1 MRLHDLGENERM
13 AQTKKFMNTLIELI
27 FGLVLLPVAA
37 SLIATTLAN
46 EDLANDTNYAII
58 AIIIGVVMIFL
69 ALGLV
74 YSVIKKLF

>member
-1 MRLHDLGENERM
+1 MD
-13 AQTKKFMNTLIELI
+13 TLIELI

-46 EDLANDTNYAII
+46 PDLENDSNYTVIE
-58 AIIIGVVMIFL
+58 IIIGIILIFV

-74 YSVIKKLF
+74 YHVIKQLF

>member
-1 MRLHDLGENERM
+1 M
-13 AQTKKFMNTLIELI
+13 AKYTKKFMDTMIELI

-46 EDLANDTNYAII
+46 PDLQNDTNYAVI
-58 AIIIGVVMIFL
+58 AIIIGIILIFV

-74 YSVIKKLF
+74 YHVIKSLF

>member
-1 MRLHDLGENERM
+1 M
-13 AQTKKFMNTLIELI
+13 AGKYTKKFMDTMIELI

-46 EDLANDTNYAII
+46 DDLKNDTNYAII
-58 AIIIGVVMIFL
+58 QIIVGIILIFV

-74 YSVIKKLF
+74 YHVIKELF

>member
-1 MRLHDLGENERM
+1 
-13 AQTKKFMNTLIELI
+13 MNSLIELI

-46 EDLANDTNYAII
+46 EDLANDSNYAII

-74 YSVIKKLF
+74 YAVIKNMF

>member
-1 MRLHDLGENERM
+1 M
-13 AQTKKFMNTLIELI
+13 AKYTKTFMDTLIELI

-46 EDLANDTNYAII
+46 EDLQNDSNYAVIE
-58 AIIIGVVMIFL
+58 IIIGIILIFV

-74 YSVIKKLF
+74 YHVIKQLF

>member
-1 MRLHDLGENERM
+1 M
-13 AQTKKFMNTLIELI
+13 ASEYSKKFMDTLIELI

-46 EDLANDTNYAII
+46 ESLMNDTNYAII
-58 AIIIGVVMIFL
+58 SIIIGILLIFV

-74 YSVIKKLF
+74 YHVVKQLF

>member
-1 MRLHDLGENERM
+1 M
-13 AQTKKFMNTLIELI
+13 AGKYTKKFMDTMIELI

-46 EDLANDTNYAII
+46 DDLKNDDNYAVIK
-58 AIIIGVVMIFL
+58 IIIGIILIFV

-74 YSVIKKLF
+74 YHVIKELF

>member
-1 MRLHDLGENERM
+1 M
-13 AQTKKFMNTLIELI
+13 AKSGYTKKFMDTLIELI

-46 EDLANDTNYAII
+46 DDLKNDSNYAVIS
-58 AIIIGVVMIFL
+58 IIIGIILIFV

-74 YSVIKKLF
+74 YHVIKQLF

>member
-1 MRLHDLGENERM
+1 M
-13 AQTKKFMNTLIELI
+13 AGKYTKKFMDTMIELI

-46 EDLANDTNYAII
+46 DDLKNDTNYSII
-58 AIIIGVVMIFL
+58 SIIVGIILIFV

-74 YSVIKKLF
+74 YHVIKELF